1 MIGLKT
7 KRFEELMDT
16 MKQIMCCKTHR
27 DVDICIK
34 EVLPEALGYEF
45 ASMLFSD
52 NSKTLYSYT
61 DCESLLPIDP
71 GLSGI
76 VIKKKQPQ
84 GFMDGEENKE
94 FVMEIDNT
102 A

>member
-1 MIGLKT
+1 
-7 KRFEELMDT
+7 
-16 MKQIMCCKTHR
+16 
-27 DVDICIK
+27 
-34 EVLPEALGYEF
+34 
-45 ASMLFSD
+45 MLFSD
-52 NSKTLYSYT
+52 NSKTLYSFT
-61 DCESLLPIDP
+61 DCESLLPIEP